1 MTEKEIKKLS
11 RRELIEILLYLRKE
25 LDETKA
31 ENERLTKLADERYG
45 DFENLKKSVD
55 KISNKLNRLLNLQTG
70 ENPEPDNQS
79 SEEPKR
85 KNNRRKK
92 RRAQSGGKQENTT
105 A

>member
-45 DFENLKKSVD
+45 DFENLLKSVD
-55 KISNKLNRLLNLQTG
+55 KMSNKLNRFLKLQTG

-79 SEEPKR
+79 GEEPKR